1 MKNILTAAFAAACL
15 TVVSGCSSTPAA
27 KAEAQVSVPPAAPAV
42 GTEAQVAGPP
52 APAAMARATAS
63 TTVPLTSDLDALTK
77 AARAQGYVP
86 RNHNGTIVFCRTEP
100 QIGTRLQSTS
110 CISQADV
117 ANVVQRSIDNRASVD
132 AMQRKSLLQGA
143 GN

>member
-1 MKNILTAAFAAACL
+1 MKIILTAAFAISCL
-15 TVVSGCSSTPAA
+15 AMVSGCSSA
-27 KAEAQVSVPPAAPAV
+27 PAAPAV
-42 GTEAQVAGPP
+42 VAEAQVAGPP
-52 APAAMARATAS
+52 APAATAQTPAT

-77 AARAQGYVP
+77 AARTQGYYP

-110 CISQADV
+110 CISQSDV
-117 ANVVQRSIDNRASVD
+117 ANVVQRSIDNQASVD
-132 AMQRKSLLQGA
+132 AMQRKSMLQGA

>member
-1 MKNILTAAFAAACL
+1 MVQT
-15 TVVSGCSSTPAA
+15 S
-27 KAEAQVSVPPAAPAV
+27 
-42 GTEAQVAGPP
+42 
-52 APAAMARATAS
+52 AT

-77 AARAQGYVP
+77 AARSEGYVP
-86 RNHNGTIVFCRTEP
+86 RNHSGTIVFCRTEP

-117 ANVVQRSIDNRASVD
+117 ANVVQRSIDNRNSID
-132 AMQRKSLLQGA
+132 ALQRKSLNGPV